1 PSSGCRAPRMRGP
14 RDSLVPAC
22 QALGRNVEFLDI
34 HTEDREVGH
43 VHNVTDPDL
52 PESGEVNSRMIAS

>member
-1 PSSGCRAPRMRGP
+1 MRGP